1 MSNFIYIMGKSA
13 SGKDTIYKRIKE
25 QIDVKTYVL
34 YTTRPIRTG
43 EQEGVD
49 YHYVSD
55 EQMLKFKQEGKVIES
70 RTYQTVKGPWTYA
83 TIADEQLE
91 QNGDILTVGT
101 LESYNKI
108 KEYYEDKKDTKLLPV
123 YITIDEEERR
133 KRALE
138 REKKQ
143 KNPNYEEVERRI
155 KADNIDFS
163 EENLKKAGIG
173 QNETFENYDL
183 DKCVES
189 IVTYIQKERE
199 KGLTLQ
205 EKYKVEGLKPVTL
218 KQKPQKIQTEER
230 GISD

>member
-25 QIDVKTYVL
+25 QIDVKTYIL

-70 RTYQTVKGPWTYA
+70 RTYQTIKGPWTYA

-173 QNETFENYDL
+173 QNQTFENYDL
-183 DKCVES
+183 DKCVER

-205 EKYKVEGLKPVTL
+205 EKYKVEGLKSVTL
-218 KQKPQKIQTEER
+218 KPKTEKIETEER

>member
-25 QIDVKTYVL
+25 QIDVKTYIL

-55 EQMLKFKQEGKVIES
+55 EQMLKFEQEGKVIES

-83 TIADEQLE
+83 TIEDEQLE
-91 QNGDILTVGT
+91 QNGDILAIGT
-101 LESYNKI
+101 IESYNKI

-123 YITIDEEERR
+123 YITIDEDERR

-143 KNPNYEEVERRI
+143 ENPNY
-155 KADNIDFS
+155 
-163 EENLKKAGIG
+163 
-173 QNETFENYDL
+173 
-183 DKCVES
+183 
-189 IVTYIQKERE
+189 
-199 KGLTLQ
+199 
-205 EKYKVEGLKPVTL
+205 
-218 KQKPQKIQTEER
+218 
-230 GISD
+230 

>member
-25 QIDVKTYVL
+25 QIDVKTYIL

-55 EQMLKFKQEGKVIES
+55 EQMLKFEQEGKVIES
-70 RTYQTVKGPWTYA
+70 RIYQTVKGPWTYA
-83 TIADEQLE
+83 TIEDEQLE
-91 QNGDILTVGT
+91 QNGDILAIGT
-101 LESYNKI
+101 IESYNKI

-123 YITIDEEERR
+123 YITIDEDERR

-143 KNPNYEEVERRI
+143 ENPNYEEVERRF

-173 QNETFENYDL
+173 QNQTFENYDL

-189 IVTYIQKERE
+189 ILTYIQKERE

-218 KQKPQKIQTEER
+218 KPKTEKIEAEER

>member
-25 QIDVKTYVL
+25 QIDVKTYIL

-143 KNPNYEEVERRI
+143 KNPNYEEVERRF

-218 KQKPQKIQTEER
+218 KQKPEKIETEER

>member
-25 QIDVKTYVL
+25 QIDVKTYIL

-55 EQMLKFKQEGKVIES
+55 EQMLKFEQEGKVIES

-83 TIADEQLE
+83 TIEDEQLE
-91 QNGDILTVGT
+91 QNGDILAIGT
-101 LESYNKI
+101 IESYNKI

-123 YITIDEEERR
+123 YITIDEDERR

-143 KNPNYEEVERRI
+143 ENPNYEEVERRF

-173 QNETFENYDL
+173 QNQTFENYDL

-189 IVTYIQKERE
+189 ILTYIQKERE

-218 KQKPQKIQTEER
+218 KPKTEKIEAEER